1 MRFFSYYQVK
11 PNGGVDVGGNRY
23 AQRQGQRR
31 RSKESR
37 CFRLTSN
44 NLLDAALFTY
54 NTMANKD
61 EFYIS
66 DNLAAIEKLS
76 AILAPHGIQ
85 ITNILNVD
93 YAMTGRTGSVYQ
105 RYGVPLG
112 VHPKLTIELFVPLE
126 TEEPTEKT
134 QGS

>member
-1 MRFFSYYQVK
+1 MS
-11 PNGGVDVGGNRY
+11 
-23 AQRQGQRR
+23 
-31 RSKESR
+31 
-37 CFRLTSN
+37 
-44 NLLDAALFTY
+44 
-54 NTMANKD
+54 NKD

-93 YAMTGRTGSVYQ
+93 YEMTGRVGSVYEK
-105 RYGVPLG
+105 YGVPLG
-112 VHPKLTIELFVPLE
+112 VHPKLTIELFVPLD
-126 TEEPTEKT
+126 TEELTEKA